1 MGESRF
7 ERYVRS
13 VLREKTQA
21 HRDALKAKF
30 DAEKAKIDAK
40 VDALEAIAEEGFKAL
55 NAKIDAQ
62 AKKFGWHVRED
73 ADPVLAIGRHG
84 FSSSAQSRYEE
95 AATEYDYGIGS
106 HYKTGPVREAEDAIK
121 AFDAEVEKAAV
132 RLVVCKVDLHMKP
145 QEFDA
150 ALDAAVEKLVK

>member
-13 VLREKTQA
+13 TLREKTQA

-40 VDALEAIAEEGFKAL
+40 IKALEEIATEGLKAL

-62 AKKFGWHVRED
+62 AKKFGWHVRNG
-73 ADPVLAIGRHG
+73 ADPVLDTGRNFPG
-84 FSSSAQSRYEE
+84 SAQSRYEE
-95 AATEYDYGIGS
+95 AATEYDYGVGS
-106 HYKTGPVREAEDAIK
+106 HYKTGPVREAEDAVK
-121 AFDAEVEKAAV
+121 AFDAEIEKAAV

-145 QEFDA
+145 QEFDKMMA
-150 ALDAAVEKLVK
+150 GMIADLVK

>member
-13 VLREKTQA
+13 TLREKTQA

-30 DAEKAKIDAK
+30 DAEEAKIDAK
-40 VDALEAIAEEGFKAL
+40 VKALEEIAAEGLKAL

-62 AKKFGWHVRED
+62 AKKFGWHVREE
-73 ADPVLAIGRHG
+73 ADPVLDFSRG
-84 FSSSAQSRYEE
+84 FSSSARSRYEE
-95 AATEYDYGIGS
+95 AATEYDYGVDS
-106 HYKTGPVREAEDAIK
+106 RYVTGPVREAEDAVK

-132 RLVVCKVDLHMKP
+132 RLVVCKIDLHMKP